1 MSEGWRI
8 SANWRLET
16 ARYRLVGETCPHC
29 TGKIFPPRDIC
40 PDCLGLTVKKET
52 KPVSG
57 RILFAGKPDKDKKRI
72 LMVRLNDGR
81 VGFGE
86 INGEIQNLMTSDQL
100 MKESVVWQ
108 PRSNREF
115 AAADNRFELL
125 PVVLM
130 GLINDSEK

>member
-8 SANWRLET
+8 SANWRLR
-16 ARYRLVGETCPHC
+16 RYSLVGETCPHC
-29 TGKIFPPRDIC
+29 EEKIFPPRDIC
-40 PDCLGLTVKKET
+40 PDCLGKTVKKET
-52 KPVSG
+52 KPVPG